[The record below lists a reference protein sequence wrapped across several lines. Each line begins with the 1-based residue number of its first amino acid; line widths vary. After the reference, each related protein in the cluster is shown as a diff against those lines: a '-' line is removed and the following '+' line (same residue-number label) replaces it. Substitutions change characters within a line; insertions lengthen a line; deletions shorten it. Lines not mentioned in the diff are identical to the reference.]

1 MKTTREKRL
10 DNIYSSNINEGFYSN
25 AGGNFEM
32 ELVKRLLDKSGEC
45 FNAEKT
51 NFSHEY
57 KGVGIFAADNVL
69 SIRSFNYNE
78 WVQKFFSEF
87 QPSDFKNGFPQ
98 GFAKYYF
105 DNVVLFFSPD
115 TIKDEREI
123 PKYFS
128 LKNWKQNNLSGPM
141 VIIKDLKNLE
151 SLDNFFSTT
160 SLTALY
166 IENCPKLK
174 SLGKEVPVRITGG
187 LSIIDCPN
195 LEISDLPRFVQR
207 IMVVS
212 NCPKLDIM
220 KLKHRIDVGNKLY
233 FYPDLNKQLLLRD
246 FLPKFNVK
254 GDIKYNKRLLTYDT
268 PKPQKPQSATKLQ
281 STIKPIPVDGSVQAK
296 STDDA
301 KSSNLPDV
309 DYSRKTGKSILRRK
323 DILNAINSSDEP
335 QEWVMYASNNV
346 VVDKNG
352 DIIGF
357 SSKKLKSVYQKGIR
371 LFPIRISVGG
381 GLTCY
386 DENGKVV
393 ARITLDDSM

>member
-10 DNIYSSNINEGFYSN
+10 DNIYSSNIYEGFYSN

-32 ELVKRLLDKSGEC
+32 ELVKRLLDKSIEC
-45 FNAEKT
+45 FNAERT

-57 KGVGIFAADNVL
+57 KGVGIFALDNVL
-69 SIRSFNYNE
+69 PVRSFSYNE
-78 WVQKFFSEF
+78 WIQKFFGEF
-87 QPSDFKNGFPQ
+87 KPSDFKNGFPK

-105 DNVVLFFSPD
+105 ENVVLYFSPE
-115 TIKDEREI
+115 TIKDEKEI

-128 LKNWKQNNLSGPM
+128 LKNWQENNLSGPV

-151 SLDNFFSTT
+151 SLDNFFSTS
-160 SLTALY
+160 SLSALY

-174 SLGKEVPVRITGG
+174 SLGKEVPVRITCG

-195 LEISDLPRFVQR
+195 LEISDLPKFVQR

-220 KLKHRIDVGNKLY
+220 KLKHRINVGNKLY
-233 FYPDLNKQLLLRD
+233 FYPDLDKQLLLRD
-246 FLPKFNVK
+246 FLPRFSVK
-254 GDIKYNKRLLTYDT
+254 GDIKYNKKLLTYDT
-268 PKPQKPQSATKLQ
+268 LKPQSATKPQ
-281 STIKPIPVDGSVQAK
+281 PAVRSISANGSVQVNA
-296 STDDA
+296 TDDT

-357 SSKKLKSVYQKGIR
+357 SSKKFKSVYQKGIR

>member
-10 DNIYSSNINEGFYSN
+10 DNIYSSNINEGFYTN
-25 AGGNFEM
+25 AGGNFEV
-32 ELVKRLLDKSGEC
+32 ELVKKLLNKSGEC
-45 FNAEKT
+45 FNAEKSNT
-51 NFSHEY
+51 SS
-57 KGVGIFAADNVL
+57 GVGKFAADNVL
-69 SIRSFNYNE
+69 SIRSFSYNE

-105 DNVVLFFSPD
+105 DNVILFFSPD

-128 LKNWKQNNLSGPM
+128 IKNWKQTNLSGPM

-207 IMVVS
+207 NMVIL

-220 KLKHRIDVGNKLY
+220 KLKHRIDVGNKLE
-233 FYPDLNKQLLLRD
+233 FFPDPGKQLLLRD
-246 FLPKFNVK
+246 FLPKFNAK
-254 GDIKYNKRLLTYDT
+254 GDIKYNKKLLTYDK
-268 PKPQKPQSATKLQ
+268 PKPQPAVRSISAN
-281 STIKPIPVDGSVQAK
+281 GSVQTKATT
-296 STDDA
+296 TDDT

-357 SSKKLKSVYQKGIR
+357 SSKKFKSVYQKGIR

>member
-45 FNAEKT
+45 LNAEKL
-51 NFSHEY
+51 NVSD
-57 KGVGIFAADNVL
+57 VGKFASDNAL

-78 WVQKFFSEF
+78 WVQRFFNEF
-87 QPSDFKNGFPQ
+87 KPSDFKNGFPQ

-105 DNVVLFFSPD
+105 DNVVLYFSPE

-128 LKNWKQNNLSGPM
+128 LKNWKQSNLSGPM

-160 SLTALY
+160 SLVALY
-166 IENCPKLK
+166 IKNCPKLK
-174 SLGKEVPVRITGG
+174 SLGKEVPVRINTG

-195 LEISDLPRFVQR
+195 LEVSDLPRFVQR
-207 IMVVS
+207 SMVIS
-212 NCPKLDIM
+212 NCPKFDIM
-220 KLKHRIDVGNKLY
+220 KLKHRVDVGNKLE
-233 FYPDLNKQLLLRD
+233 FFPDPDKQLLLKD
-246 FLPKFNVK
+246 FLPKFNAK

-268 PKPQKPQSATKLQ
+268 PKPQPAVRSISAN
-281 STIKPIPVDGSVQAK
+281 GSVQTKATT
-296 STDDA
+296 TDDA

-346 VVDKNG
+346 IVDKNG

>member
-45 FNAEKT
+45 FNAEKSNT
-51 NFSHEY
+51 S
-57 KGVGIFAADNVL
+57 GVGKFAADNVL

-78 WVQKFFSEF
+78 WVQRFFSEF
-87 QPSDFKNGFPQ
+87 HPSDFKNGFPQ

-128 LKNWKQNNLSGPM
+128 LKNWKQNNLSGPI

-174 SLGKEVPVRITGG
+174 SLGKEVPVRINSG
-187 LSIIDCPN
+187 LYIIDCPN

-207 IMVVS
+207 NMVIA

-220 KLKHRIDVGNKLY
+220 KLKHRIDVGNKLE
-233 FYPDLNKQLLLRD
+233 FFPDPDKQLLLRD
-246 FLPKFNVK
+246 FLPKINAK
-254 GDIKYNKRLLTYDT
+254 GDIKYNKKLLTYDT
-268 PKPQKPQSATKLQ
+268 PKPRPAVRSISA
-281 STIKPIPVDGSVQAK
+281 SGSVQTKAAT
-296 STDDA
+296 TDDA

-323 DILNAINSSDEP
+323 DILNAINKSDEP

>member
-10 DNIYSSNINEGFYSN
+10 DNIYSSNINEGFYQN
-25 AGGNFEM
+25 AGGNFEV
-32 ELVKRLLDKSGEC
+32 ELVKKLLDKSGEC
-45 FNAEKT
+45 FSAEKSNT
-51 NFSHEY
+51 S
-57 KGVGIFAADNVL
+57 GVGKFAEENVL

-78 WVQKFFSEF
+78 WVKKFFSEF
-87 QPSDFKNGFPQ
+87 QPSDFRNGFPQ

-105 DNVVLFFSPD
+105 DNVVLYFSPE
-115 TIKDEREI
+115 TIRDEREI

-174 SLGKEVPVRITGG
+174 SLGKEVPIRINSG

-207 IMVVS
+207 YMTIL

-220 KLKHRIDVGNKLY
+220 KLKHRIDVGNKLR
-233 FYPDLNKQLLLRD
+233 FFPDPDKQLLLRD

-254 GDIKYNKRLLTYDT
+254 GDIEYNKKLLTYDT
-268 PKPQKPQSATKLQ
+268 PKPQSATKLQ
-281 STIKPIPVDGSVQAK
+281 STIKPISADGSVQTK

-323 DILNAINSSDEP
+323 DILNAINRSNEP
-335 QEWVMYASNNV
+335 QEWIMYASNNV
-346 VVDKNG
+346 IVDKNG

>member
-10 DNIYSSNINEGFYSN
+10 DNIYSSNINEGFYTN
-25 AGGNFEM
+25 AGGNFEV
-32 ELVKRLLDKSGEC
+32 ELVKKLLDKSGEC
-45 FNAEKT
+45 FNAEK
-51 NFSHEY
+51 SS
-57 KGVGIFAADNVL
+57 GVEKFVKDNGL

-78 WVQKFFSEF
+78 WVKKFFSEF

-105 DNVVLFFSPD
+105 DSVVLYFSPE

-128 LKNWKQNNLSGPM
+128 LKNWRQNNLCGPM

-174 SLGKEVPVRITGG
+174 SLGKEIPVRINSG
-187 LSIIDCPN
+187 LYIIDCPN

-207 IMVVS
+207 NMVIL

-220 KLKHRIDVGNKLY
+220 KLKHRIDVGIKLE
-233 FYPDLNKQLLLRD
+233 FFPDPDKQLLLRD

-254 GDIKYNKRLLTYDT
+254 GDIKYNKKLLTYDT
-268 PKPQKPQSATKLQ
+268 PKPKSATKLQ

-296 STDDA
+296 STDDT

-323 DILNAINSSDEP
+323 DILNAINRSDEP

-346 VVDKNG
+346 IVDKNG

>member
-45 FNAEKT
+45 FNAEKSNT
-51 NFSHEY
+51 S
-57 KGVGIFAADNVL
+57 GVGKFAVDNVL

-128 LKNWKQNNLSGPM
+128 LKNWKQNNLAGPM

-174 SLGKEVPVRITGG
+174 SLGKEVPVRINSG

-195 LEISDLPRFVQR
+195 LEISDLPRYVQR
-207 IMVVS
+207 NMVIA

-220 KLKHRIDVGNKLY
+220 KLKYRIVVGNKLE
-233 FYPDLNKQLLLRD
+233 FFPDLDKQLLLRD

-254 GDIKYNKRLLTYDT
+254 GDIKYNKKLLTYDT
-268 PKPQKPQSATKLQ
+268 PKPQKPQPAVRSISAN
-281 STIKPIPVDGSVQAK
+281 GSVQTKAAT
-296 STDDA
+296 TDDA

-346 VVDKNG
+346 IVDKNG